1 MDANSFANT
10 IPNVFAENEKRRK
23 QKYKDNVELRRNT
36 VQSMLIRG
44 KTQWEIAE
52 FLGVSQ
58 PTVSRD
64 IQWLRAAA
72 KKELK
77 VTLEKTF
84 PEEYHK
90 YLVTI
95 DEVLRNAWDIAL
107 SGFAVEKTQ
116 LEALQFVVECSKHR
130 MDAIINP
137 PILTKFSNLSNRVK
151 QFKGINYLDM
161 DITRPSTNRFTVK
174 KKEVNKVQNPE

>member
-1 MDANSFANT
+1 MNSFANKF
-10 IPNVFAENEKRRK
+10 PNVFAENEKRRK

-44 KTQWEIAE
+44 KTQWEIVE

-64 IQWLRAAA
+64 IKWLRAAA

-77 VTLEKTF
+77 VTLEKKF

-90 YLVTI
+90 YLIGI

-107 SGFAVEKTQ
+107 SGEVDKTR
-116 LEALQFVVECSKHR
+116 LDALQFVVECSKYR

-137 PILTKFSNLSNRVK
+137 PVLTRFSNLSNRVK
-151 QFKGINYLDM
+151 QFKGINYPDM

-174 KKEVNKVQNPE
+174 KKEVNKVQIPE